1 MYLRILGF
9 VGAETRTVENAEGA
23 RPSGYGCFRNHRAFF
38 LFYCTGVCRLCVVTT
53 WQAALFRVRVY
64 GTAAATRPTNELQE
78 RRRRCHTLCDNLV
91 MNHAELVFFL
101 SFRAPIRASEDNDDD
116 YGIFKGWAAASI
128 PVGRVCGHRGEH
140 AKFYLTS
147 VHALRLN
154 SRALGYFFFADET
167 RMCCASQEQ
176 KNAI

>member
-1 MYLRILGF
+1 VAGSHASQRKDYLLEEAHPWEVPSGTALVWHGLFAHAGDGCPESLDWHARLHMYLRILGF

-101 SFRAPIRASEDNDDD
+101 SFRAPIRASEDNYDDDD
-116 YGIFKGWAAASI
+116 YGIF
-128 PVGRVCGHRGEH
+128 
-140 AKFYLTS
+140 
-147 VHALRLN
+147 
-154 SRALGYFFFADET
+154 
-167 RMCCASQEQ
+167 
-176 KNAI
+176 